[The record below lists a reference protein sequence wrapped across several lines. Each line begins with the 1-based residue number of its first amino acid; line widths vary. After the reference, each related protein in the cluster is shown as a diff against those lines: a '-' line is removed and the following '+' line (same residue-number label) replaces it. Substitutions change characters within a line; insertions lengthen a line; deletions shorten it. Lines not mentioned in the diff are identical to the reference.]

1 MLNKLFGHII
11 YFIAR
16 LRAGLWGLL
25 LKKIGS
31 NVDML
36 NGVVI
41 MSPQKVEI
49 GHDTF
54 LNEFVRIGGQNG
66 VKIGNFVQLSQN
78 VSLISENHKY
88 SNPRFPIK
96 KQGYFGKNIVIED
109 DVWIGANTV
118 VMSGV
123 TVGQGAIIGANA
135 VVTKNVRPYSIVGG
149 VPAKFIKYRFSKAKI
164 ALAKK
169 LINNYL

>member
-16 LRAGLWGLL
+16 FRAGFWGLL

-31 NVDML
+31 DVDML

-54 LNEFVRIGGQNG
+54 LNEFVRIGGQNE
-66 VKIGNFVQLSQN
+66 VKIGNYVQLSQN

-88 SNPRFPIK
+88 SNPLLPIK
-96 KQGYFGKNIVIED
+96 KQGYFGKKIVIED
-109 DVWIGANTV
+109 DVWIGANAV
-118 VMSGV
+118 ILSGV
-123 TVGQGAIIGANA
+123 TVGQGAIVGANA

-149 VPAKFIKYRFSKAKI
+149 IPARFIKYRFSNKKI

-169 LINNYL
+169 SINDYL